1 MPKNVNF
8 FFHSDVTSVNQ
19 LRGLP
24 TLGEEGLPEMTELA
38 ESVFTVAQRL
48 SYTPLRHKQLWEYKL
63 SFVSWPKD
71 STAGVSPRPVE
82 MEAST

>member
-1 MPKNVNF
+1 
-8 FFHSDVTSVNQ
+8 
-19 LRGLP
+19 
-24 TLGEEGLPEMTELA
+24 MTELA